1 MECKSKLIINITEN
15 QSGKTV
21 LDFVRYELGLSR
33 RILVRLKQTGGGIS
47 VNGQH
52 VTVRAVL
59 CAGDVLELLIEDDSG
74 RVKEYIKPYDYPADI
89 VYEDEYL
96 VAVNKPPDMPTHP
109 SHGHLDDTLANVM
122 LNYYKDT
129 PTPFIFR
136 PVNRLDRDTSGLVL
150 ICKDQLTA
158 HKMSALLKSGRV
170 HKQYLAVL
178 SGKINPLNGRIETY
192 IKRVSD
198 SIIMREAVSEG
209 IESEHAVTEY
219 ECIASNDEYSIVN
232 ASPITGRTHQL
243 RVHFAHLGY
252 PICGDTLYGTE
263 SSIISRQA
271 LRRQALHS
279 YKLEFP
285 HPYTGEILKLT
296 APIPEDIRKI
306 YEAWFNEE
314 NK

>member
-59 CAGDVLELLIEDDSG
+59 RAGDVLELLIEDDG
-74 RVKEYIKPYDYPADI
+74 GMVKEYFAPYDYPVDI

-96 VAVNKPPDMPTHP
+96 IAVNKPPDMPTHP
-109 SHGHLDDTLANVM
+109 SHGHYDDTLANVM
-122 LNYYKDT
+122 VHYFKDV
-129 PTPFIFR
+129 PFTFR
-136 PVNRLDRDTSGLVL
+136 AVNRLDRDTSGLVL
-150 ICKDQLTA
+150 ISKDQLTA
-158 HKMSALLKSGRV
+158 HKMSEQLKRGTV
-170 HKQYLAVL
+170 HKQYRAVL
-178 SGKINPLNGRIETY
+178 SGKINPPAGRIETY
-192 IKRVSD
+192 IKRAAD
-198 SIIMREAVSEG
+198 SIIIREAAAYG
-209 IESEHAVTEY
+209 IESEYAVTEY
-219 ECIASNDEYSIVN
+219 ECTAANDEYSVIN

-252 PICGDTLYGTE
+252 PICGDTLYGTA
-263 SSIISRQA
+263 SDTIN
-271 LRRQALHS
+271 RQALHS
-279 YKLEFP
+279 YKLEFIHP
-285 HPYTGEILKLT
+285 HNGQIMNLNAAVPG
-296 APIPEDIRKI
+296 DIRKI
-306 YEAWFNEE
+306 YEAWFNEKNISE